1 VDGHSSGTPQPTL
14 MVVMVMVLMVVLA
27 AASIVGMLRD
37 GLL

>member
-1 VDGHSSGTPQPTL
+1 

>member
-1 VDGHSSGTPQPTL
+1 

-27 AASIVGMLRD
+27 AASIVGMLRA